1 MSVETCAAFLRY
13 ALRDSGIRQQMKAM
27 TAVAEMVRLGRAHGY
42 LFDARDLAAASS
54 SPDFSEAAPK
64 AAAGK
69 AASGPAVPGPR
80 PETAPAALAAPAP
93 TPAEPTA
100 FYHYEYD
107 MADLPGFDAVLDE
120 LPALKIKPSTVD
132 LAEFDAGFSADDLRS
147 TSLAPSSAEYRRW
160 RAALDTRRRRDFHLV
175 NLDSH
180 TDHADYEGYYAAK
193 IRLVAALEKV
203 FGGEVRLSGNLWYP
217 PSSYR
222 LWHTNEDQ
230 PGWRMYLIDFD
241 EGFSDAEHTSFF
253 RYQHPETDELVT
265 LRERPR
271 LARFFKVEQD
281 PDRLFWHCIV
291 NPTPRHRWS
300 FGCHVPD
307 TWLDAIAGRP

>member
-1 MSVETCAAFLRY
+1 MSVESCAAFLRF
-13 ALRDSGIRQQMKAM
+13 AVHDTGIRQQMKAM

-54 SPDFSEAAPK
+54 SPDFSEAAPEAASEK
-64 AAAGK
+64 TAGPKPGAAA
-69 AASGPAVPGPR
+69 S
-80 PETAPAALAAPAP
+80 EAAPTTAAP
-93 TPAEPTA
+93 TTEATA

-107 MADLPGFDAVLDE
+107 MADLPGFDAVLDV

-132 LAEFDAGFSADDLRS
+132 LAEFDAEFSADDLRS
-147 TSLAPSSAEYRRW
+147 TSLAPNSPEYRRW

-180 TDHADYEGYYAAK
+180 TDHADYEDYYAAK
-193 IRLVAALEKV
+193 IRLVDALEKV

-241 EGFSDAEHTSFF
+241 EPFPDAEHTSFF
-253 RYQHPETDELVT
+253 RYQHPETAELVT

-281 PDRLFWHCIV
+281 PERLFWHCIV

-307 TWLDAIAGRP
+307 TWLDAIAGRS

>member
-1 MSVETCAAFLRY
+1 MSVESCAAFLRY
-13 ALRDSGIRQQMKAM
+13 ALRDTGIRQQMKAM
-27 TAVAEMVRLGRAHGY
+27 TAVAEMVRLGQAHGY

-54 SPDFSEAAPK
+54 SPDFSEAAPR
-64 AAAGK
+64 AATGEP
-69 AASGPAVPGPR
+69 ASGPEPG
-80 PETAPAALAAPAP
+80 AAPAG
-93 TPAEPTA
+93 AEPTA
-100 FYHYEYD
+100 FYHYEYA
-107 MADLPGFDAVLDE
+107 MEDLPGFDAVLAE

-132 LAEFDAGFSADDLRS
+132 LAEFDAGFREDDLRS
-147 TSLAPSSAEYRRW
+147 TSLAPNSAEYRRW
-160 RAALDTRRRRDFHLV
+160 RASLDSRHRRDFHLV

-180 TDHADYEGYYAAK
+180 TDHAGYEDYYAAK
-193 IRLVAALEKV
+193 TRLVGALERV
-203 FGGEVRLSGNLWYP
+203 FGGDVRLSGNLWYP

-241 EGFSDAEHTSFF
+241 GEFPDAEDTSFF

-291 NPTPRHRWS
+291 NPTARHRWS

-307 TWLDAIAGRP
+307 TWLDAIAGRS